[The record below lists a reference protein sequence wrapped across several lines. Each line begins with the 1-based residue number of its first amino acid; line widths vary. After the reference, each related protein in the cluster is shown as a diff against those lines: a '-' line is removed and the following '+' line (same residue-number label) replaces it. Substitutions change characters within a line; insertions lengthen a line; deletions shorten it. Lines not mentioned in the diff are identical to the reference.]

1 MFLTKLISKF
11 RESENILSDLSSV
24 ELDIPRKPITLPAQ
38 ILLINPN
45 NFIESAIKRMFFQY
59 GIIKGKHC
67 NIIKTW
73 SLEQA
78 LNEIRLSPPDL
89 IISSSHFQLTGEE
102 PPGYIFEEKLI
113 GYKIINLLKKTLH
126 LNIPVIFT
134 LDERGLSYNLENLS
148 SSLETKILNFMKTEA
163 LAYFED
169 FYDEKENFLN
179 TIRKAL
185 NFEDFSP
192 GTWRERLSKREPF
205 NYSLV
210 SEEIANYLKKEAWE
224 INQITMQQQ
233 EKSNRGSFKIGEKLS
248 KIRLLLEDEL
258 FIDWLKEI
266 NLSSQSSR
274 DYIWISNNFR
284 NCSEQIID
292 NIKFPLAQLALLPPS
307 VMEKA
312 ISIAESGE
320 EINETKLEEIKQ
332 KYLLNLD

>member
-11 RESENILSDLSSV
+11 REEKNILSDLSSV
-24 ELDIPRKPITLPAQ
+24 ELDIPRKPITLPPQ
-38 ILLINPN
+38 ILLINPWDYLVDVIN
-45 NFIESAIKRMFFQY
+45 IQLLIRYQILEGVHF
-59 GIIKGKHC
+59 

-78 LNEIRLSPPDL
+78 FNEIRLSPPDL
-89 IISSSHFQLTGEE
+89 IISSSHFRLTGENPSSCILE
-102 PPGYIFEEKLI
+102 DKLI

-134 LDERGLSYNLENLS
+134 LDERCLSYNLENLS

-169 FYDEKENFLN
+169 LYDEKENFLS

-185 NFEDFSP
+185 NFENFSP
-192 GTWRERLSKREPF
+192 CTSFERVPF
-205 NYSLV
+205 DYSLV

-274 DYIWISNNFR
+274 EYIGF
-284 NCSEQIID
+284 
-292 NIKFPLAQLALLPPS
+292 
-307 VMEKA
+307 
-312 ISIAESGE
+312 AE
-320 EINETKLEEIKQ
+320 
-332 KYLLNLD
+332 